1 MDCNN
6 EPSSQSTRRT
16 ALGAFIPP
24 IVIPPISAPHHFTI
38 IFLHGRGY
46 NAKESHGPLL
56 STPVT
61 SHTTFQQALPH
72 TRFVFPTAPLM
83 RASKYRRS
91 VIHQWYDGTGDWE
104 PEARGDMRPS
114 VEHIHDLIRAEMAL
128 LGGDARRIVL
138 AGFSQGCAMA
148 LTCMLLWEGDPLGAV
163 VGMCGF
169 VPVYSTLMET
179 LNGDAA
185 EQSSDDGA
193 IVFEAEDADD
203 ADGMDSSATPLQRAV
218 AELRQEAELPGLP
231 SPPRCSFLE
240 TPVFL
245 GHGTRDRNVEL
256 RHGREAADLLIA
268 MGVDVDFET
277 LNGLEHECSP
287 QMIKHV
293 VAFLSQR
300 LDPSWIVTDIS
311 KA

>member
-148 LTCMLLWEGDPLGAV
+148 LT
-163 VGMCGF
+163 
-169 VPVYSTLMET
+169 
-179 LNGDAA
+179 
-185 EQSSDDGA
+185 
-193 IVFEAEDADD
+193 
-203 ADGMDSSATPLQRAV
+203 
-218 AELRQEAELPGLP
+218 
-231 SPPRCSFLE
+231 
-240 TPVFL
+240 
-245 GHGTRDRNVEL
+245 
-256 RHGREAADLLIA
+256 
-268 MGVDVDFET
+268 
-277 LNGLEHECSP
+277 
-287 QMIKHV
+287 
-293 VAFLSQR
+293 
-300 LDPSWIVTDIS
+300 
-311 KA
+311 